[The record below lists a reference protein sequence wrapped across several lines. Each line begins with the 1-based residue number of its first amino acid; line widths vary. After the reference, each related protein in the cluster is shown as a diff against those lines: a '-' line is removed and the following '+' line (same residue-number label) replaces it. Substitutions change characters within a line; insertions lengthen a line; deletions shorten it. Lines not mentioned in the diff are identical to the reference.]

1 MKQQYT
7 LSAAFMA
14 PRPRPEPIEA
24 TSELQAAFHREG
36 VTEFEMQKQQL
47 VIIALRFTTS
57 PRAHDNGAIRPE
69 LLAAGQKLI
78 LSQIKQKYG
87 ISKNVKFKLENE

>member
-1 MKQQYT
+1 MKQYT

-14 PRPRPEPIEA
+14 RSTTEPIEA
-24 TSELQAAFHREG
+24 AHELQTAFHREG
-36 VTEFEMQKQQL
+36 VTEFEMQRQQL
-47 VIIALRFTTS
+47 IIIALRFATS
-57 PRAHDNGAIRPE
+57 PRAHENGAIRPE